1 MELIPSY
8 VISLSRS
15 FSPFL
20 IFFSFLFTFFVRGG
34 EGDGGG
40 GEVRRVEMGRSKYK
54 EMFWFE
60 QGWVGRLLQRVL

>member
-15 FSPFL
+15 FNPFFLFFPFL
-20 IFFSFLFTFFVRGG
+20 FIFFVRGG
-34 EGDGGG
+34 EGDRGG
-40 GEVRRVEMGRSKYK
+40 GEVRRVEMGRSKCK